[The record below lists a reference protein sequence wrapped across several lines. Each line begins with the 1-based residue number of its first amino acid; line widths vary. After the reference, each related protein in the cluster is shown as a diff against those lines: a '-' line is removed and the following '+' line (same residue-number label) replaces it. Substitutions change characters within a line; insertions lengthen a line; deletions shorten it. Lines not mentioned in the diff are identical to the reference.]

1 MTVITTVFSPKRI
14 IGIDVGLNGAIAMLN
29 GESLHDVV
37 DMPTVSLTRNGKA
50 KRQISIPELIQILD
64 NFKPDEAYI
73 EKVFAMA
80 GQGVTSVFS
89 FGRSLGAIEG
99 VIAARSI
106 KATLITPQTWQK
118 AMGVTGGK
126 DGARARAM
134 ELFPYNV
141 DYFKRKKDDGRADS
155 ALIACWGLRH
165 G

>member
-1 MTVITTVFSPKRI
+1 MTTFTPRKI
-14 IGIDVGLNGAIAMLN
+14 IGIDVGLNGAIAMMR
-29 GESLHDVV
+29 GETLTGIV

-50 KRQISIPELIQILD
+50 KRQISIPELIAILD
-64 NFKPDEAYI
+64 EFKPEEAYC
-73 EKVFAMA
+73 ERVYAMS

-99 VIAARSI
+99 VLAARLI
-106 KATLITPQTWQK
+106 KTTLVTPQIWQK
-118 AMGVTGGK
+118 AMGVSGGK

-134 ELFPYNV
+134 ELFPWNV
-141 DYFKRKKDDGRADS
+141 DYFKRKKDDGRADA

>member
-1 MTVITTVFSPKRI
+1 MTTFTPRRI
-14 IGIDVGLNGAIAMLN
+14 IGIDVGLNGAIAMMR
-29 GESLHDVV
+29 GETLTGIF
-37 DMPTVSLTRNGKA
+37 DMPTVSLDRNGKT
-50 KRQISIPELIQILD
+50 KRQISIPELIAIID
-64 NFKPDEAYI
+64 EFKPEEAYI

-118 AMGVTGGK
+118 SMQVIGGK

-141 DYFKRKKDDGRADS
+141 DYFKLKKHDGRADA

>member
-1 MTVITTVFSPKRI
+1 MTTFTPRRI
-14 IGIDVGLNGAIAMLN
+14 IGIDVGLSGAIAMMQ
-29 GESLHDVV
+29 GETLTGIV
-37 DMPTVSLTRNGKA
+37 DMPTVTLDRNGKA
-50 KRQISIPELIQILD
+50 KRQISIPELIAILD
-64 NFKPDEAYI
+64 EFKPEEAYI

-118 AMGVTGGK
+118 AMGVSGGK

-141 DYFKRKKDDGRADS
+141 DYFKLKKHDGRADA

>member
-1 MTVITTVFSPKRI
+1 MTTFTPRRI
-14 IGIDVGLNGAIAMLN
+14 IGIDVGLNGAIAMMR
-29 GESLHDVV
+29 GETLTGIV

-50 KRQISIPELIQILD
+50 KRQISIPELVQIID
-64 NFKPDEAYI
+64 DFKPDEAYC
-73 EKVFAMA
+73 ERVFAMA
-80 GQGVTSVFS
+80 NQGVTSVFS

-99 VIAARSI
+99 VLAARLI
-106 KATLITPQTWQK
+106 KITLITPQVWQK

-134 ELFPYNV
+134 ELFPHNV
-141 DYFKRKKDDGRADS
+141 DYFKLKKHDGRADA

>member
-1 MTVITTVFSPKRI
+1 
-14 IGIDVGLNGAIAMLN
+14 
-29 GESLHDVV
+29 
-37 DMPTVSLTRNGKA
+37 
-50 KRQISIPELIQILD
+50 
-64 NFKPDEAYI
+64 
-73 EKVFAMA
+73 MA

-134 ELFPYNV
+134 ELFPWNI
-141 DYFKRKKDDGRADS
+141 DYFKLKKHDGRADA

>member
-1 MTVITTVFSPKRI
+1 MITNFTPRRI
-14 IGIDVGLNGAIAMLN
+14 IGVDVGLDGAIAMMN
-29 GESLHDVV
+29 GTDLIKVL
-37 DMPTVSLTRNGKA
+37 DMPTVTLDRNGKA
-50 KRQISIPELIQILD
+50 KRQISIPELIEIID
-64 NFKPDEAYI
+64 EFKPEEAYI
-73 EKVFAMA
+73 EKVFAMS

-106 KATLITPQTWQK
+106 KSTLITPQTWQK
-118 AMGVTGGK
+118 AMGVSGGK

-134 ELFPYNV
+134 ELFPYQM
-141 DYFKRKKDDGRADS
+141 DFFKRKKDDGRADA